1 MVLCPQSGLR
11 FTRSCR
17 SIGGEVGKEVGVL
30 SRMLIRK
37 KILFTTVLLTCTLLL
52 LMYCSLY
59 SGYAYRDLSYN
70 ISQLAAELKTT
81 SKLRMELDKL
91 VSMAD
96 AASNAQPGD
105 QWMPQFFITPRRASI
120 RQQLRE
126 VEETLNDYEAHVRN
140 RMLSAPLFSD
150 RSKELASAMD
160 IRAKLDAVRSV
171 RWISEEEP
179 GSLFESSPWLKA
191 DLEALAFTV
200 QELPLHVLE
209 RMENFR
215 GEVRSR
221 YRTLIVTI
229 FASSVVS
236 LVIVAMSFAFFRHS
250 VVQPFKVLLSGSRL
264 IAHGQFDHRIL
275 LHSQDELSELANA
288 LNKMTDRFVTI
299 RNNLNET
306 VQQRTREVVRSEQ
319 LASVGFLA
327 AGVAHEINNPLASIA
342 WSAEALEGR
351 LHEILHVSAES
362 ATASVYDEEQINV
375 LRKYLKRIQDEAFRC
390 KGITERLLDFSRLGE
405 SQRKQ
410 ETDIHES
417 VNDVIALV
425 KHLGQYRN
433 KNIEF
438 NSPPGVMAFVSP
450 TEFKQ
455 VVLNLLTNS
464 LDACQDGGTVKV
476 GLAST
481 DSEFTLIVEDNGC
494 GMTEEVLSHLFEP
507 FFTRRRDGRGT
518 GLGLSITYRIVQ
530 DHEGSL
536 VPHSAGTDQGS
547 TFVLTMPLKTDV
559 KGIYEG
565 LKVAA

>member
-1 MVLCPQSGLR
+1 M
-11 FTRSCR
+11 
-17 SIGGEVGKEVGVL
+17 L

-37 KILFTTVLLTCTLLL
+37 KILFTTVLLMCTLLL

-59 SGYAYRDLSYN
+59 SGYAYRDLSHT

-81 SKLRMELDKL
+81 SKLRMELDTL
-91 VSMAD
+91 VSFSEAP
-96 AASNAQPGD
+96 STRKRELSD
-105 QWMPQFFITPRRASI
+105 QWIPQFTVTPKPDWF
-120 RQQLRE
+120 RQQLLV
-126 VEETLNDYEAHVRN
+126 VERTLNDYESQVRYH
-140 RMLSAPLFSD
+140 MVSDPLLAD
-150 RSKELASAMD
+150 RRNELECAKD

-171 RWISEEEP
+171 RFIREP

-191 DLEALAFTV
+191 DLEALAHTV
-200 QELPLHVLE
+200 QGLPMHLLE

-221 YRTLIVTI
+221 YRTLIITI
-229 FASSVVS
+229 FVSSIVS
-236 LVIVAMSFAFFRHS
+236 LVIVVWSFAFFRYS
-250 VVQPFKVLLSGSRL
+250 VVQPFKILLSGSRL
-264 IAHGQFDHRIL
+264 IAQDQFDHRIVL
-275 LHSQDELSELANA
+275 RSKDELAELANA
-288 LNKMTDRFVTI
+288 LNKMTDRFVAI
-299 RNNLNET
+299 RDNLNET

-351 LHEILHVSAES
+351 LHEILHVSGDSPNS
-362 ATASVYDEEQINV
+362 AAFDDEQLDV

-410 ETDIHES
+410 ETDIHQS
-417 VNDVIALV
+417 ISDVIALV

-433 KNIEF
+433 KHIEF
-438 NSPPGVMAFVSP
+438 TSESPVFAWVSP

-464 LDACQDGGTVKV
+464 LDACQDGGNVKV
-476 GLAST
+476 RLAC
-481 DSEFTLIVEDNGC
+481 DAQEFQVLIEDNGC
-494 GMTEEVLSHLFEP
+494 GMTKEVLAHLFEP

-536 VPHSAGTDQGS
+536 VPYSAGVDQGS
-547 TFVLTMPLKTDV
+547 KFTLTMPLKSDD

-565 LKVAA
+565 RKVAA